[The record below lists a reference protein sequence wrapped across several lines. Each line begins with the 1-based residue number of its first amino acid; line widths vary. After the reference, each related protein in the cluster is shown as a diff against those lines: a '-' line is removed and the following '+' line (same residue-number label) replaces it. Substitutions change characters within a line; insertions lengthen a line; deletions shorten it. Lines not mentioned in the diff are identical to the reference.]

1 VLLFLQYKRF
11 DKKEK
16 IAMTKFVYIHDNV
29 IRMELSPDNKNN
41 AVVVLN
47 GEVILDKQCVHFLKS
62 SMDNSLYCY
71 RNINEHEEFL
81 VGLKKEIVRE
91 GKTFTLT
98 YSNEL
103 MDVLY
108 PKKKEPEPTFAFD
121 MVV

>member
-1 VLLFLQYKRF
+1 MLLFLHN
-11 DKKEK
+11 DIVNNKEK

-41 AVVVLN
+41 AIVVLN

-62 SMDNSLYCY
+62 SLDNTIYCY
-71 RNINEHEEFL
+71 RSINEHEEFM
-81 VGLKKEIVRE
+81 VELKKEIVRE
-91 GKTFTLT
+91 SKTFTLT

-108 PKKKEPEPTFAFD
+108 PKKKEKVPTFEFD

>member
-1 VLLFLQYKRF
+1 
-11 DKKEK
+11 
-16 IAMTKFVYIHDNV
+16 MTKFVYIHDNV

-81 VGLKKEIVRE
+81 IGLKKEIVRE

-108 PKKKEPEPTFAFD
+108 PKKKEPEPAFAFD

>member
-1 VLLFLQYKRF
+1 MLLFLQYERF
-11 DKKEK
+11 NKEEK
-16 IAMTKFVYIHDNV
+16 IMMTKFVYIHENV

-91 GKTFTLT
+91 GKTFALT

-108 PKKKEPEPTFAFD
+108 PKKKEPEPAFAFD